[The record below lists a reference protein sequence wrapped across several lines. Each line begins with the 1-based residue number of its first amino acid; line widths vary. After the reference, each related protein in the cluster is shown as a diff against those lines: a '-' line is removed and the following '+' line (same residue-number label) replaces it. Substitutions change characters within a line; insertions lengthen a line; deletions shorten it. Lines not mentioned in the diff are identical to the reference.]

1 MKRQR
6 NHPLFLLFSWALVL
20 FLGVLALDRLI
31 YALLYPIYDQRST
44 LSGMFSRST
53 GIVVG
58 SSQTRWGIDADVL
71 SQRSGLDFQ
80 IFAPPGS
87 NIALRRAMIQDYL
100 ERFASRPPEIVILE
114 THPYLFHPKRYP
126 PDAYRT
132 LLGYRPKG
140 LMRDYFAERFGK
152 EPVFLASNVFHLLS
166 FNEEFYATG
175 AGLVDLA
182 VLPLKRL
189 RPATVQETDFTDEQ
203 MKSRIKVWTDFHDSL
218 KLEPLVDPEM
228 ESEFSALVKYLETK
242 QVRVVLLE
250 IPLYRLRPDF
260 NNQFDGVRKRMLA
273 MKPARF
279 EYMRLD
285 PEKFETDPRL
295 FHDASHFG
303 DKGRREYSQA
313 LAEALIAGRSER
325 APAPAP
331 R

>member
-1 MKRQR
+1 MKRTR
-6 NHPLFLLFSWALVL
+6 KPLLLLIAWALGL
-20 FLGVLALDRLI
+20 LLGTIAVDRVI

-44 LSGMFSRST
+44 LSGMFAKST

-71 SQRSGLDFQ
+71 SHKSGLDFQ

-100 ERFASRPPEIVILE
+100 ERFASNPPQIVILE
-114 THPYLFHPKRYP
+114 THPYLFHPRRYP
-126 PDAYRT
+126 ADAYRT
-132 LLGYRPKG
+132 LLGYRPRG
-140 LMRDYFAERFGK
+140 LLREYLAERFGR
-152 EPVFLASNVFHLLS
+152 EPVFLASNVFHVLS

-182 VLPLKRL
+182 VLSLKRL
-189 RPATVQETDFTDEQ
+189 RPAPEAQAVEFTEEQ

-218 KLEPLVDPEM
+218 KLEPLIDPQM
-228 ESEFSALVKYLETK
+228 ESEFVQLMKYLETK

-260 NNQFDGVRKRMLA
+260 NNQFDSVRKRMLA
-273 MKPARF
+273 LKPARF

-285 PEKFETDPRL
+285 PERFETNPRL

-303 DKGRREYSQA
+303 EKGRLEYSQA
-313 LAEALIAGRSER
+313 LAEALTT
-325 APAPAP
+325 APGGP
-331 R
+331 RTLR